1 MPHSQPNWQE
11 FVQGW
16 QLDIYRDP
24 IYCGLI
30 AGLLLGYLGVF
41 IVLRRMVF
49 VTAAVSQAAGLGVA
63 LAFFV
68 DMQFGLAL
76 PPVAGAIVMALVC
89 TAVFALPIDRLPI
102 SRESVLGVIYL
113 VAWAASVMVGDRIAQ
128 EAHDIAAILFGTAV
142 LVQPADMWALCVVAA
157 LALLVHLWWQR
168 GIVFAIF
175 DAEGARVQGLPVR
188 AVELTSWLLTALAV
202 SVATR
207 ALGVLPVFAF
217 AVLPAA
223 SGLMLARRLRWVLVW
238 AAFSGAIAGGGGYLI
253 AFFYEFP
260 VGASQAACGAVL
272 WLASL
277 PIWALMRRRA

>member
-11 FVQGW
+11 FVAGW

-63 LAFFV
+63 LAFFF
-68 DMQFGLAL
+68 DIQFGLAL
-76 PPVAGAIVMALVC
+76 PPVAGAIALALLC

-113 VAWAASVMVGDRIAQ
+113 VTWAGSVMVGDRIAQ

-142 LVQPADMWALCVVAA
+142 LVQPADLWALCAVAV
-157 LALLVHLWWQR
+157 LTLFVHVWWQR

-188 AVELTSWLLTALAV
+188 AVELSSWLLTALSV

-223 SGLMLARRLRWVLVW
+223 SGLMLARRLRWVLCW
-238 AAFSGAIAGGGGYLI
+238 AAVGGALAGGGGYLI

-260 VGASQAACGAVL
+260 VGASQAACAAAL
-272 WLASL
+272 WLTSL
-277 PIWALMRRRA
+277 AIWALRRRHG

>member
-11 FVQGW
+11 FAQGW

-63 LAFFV
+63 LVFFA

-76 PPVAGAIVMALVC
+76 PPVAGAIALALLC
-89 TAVFALPIDRLPI
+89 TALFALPIDRLPI

-128 EAHDIAAILFGTAV
+128 EAHDIA
-142 LVQPADMWALCVVAA
+142 
-157 LALLVHLWWQR
+157 
-168 GIVFAIF
+168 
-175 DAEGARVQGLPVR
+175 
-188 AVELTSWLLTALAV
+188 
-202 SVATR
+202 
-207 ALGVLPVFAF
+207 
-217 AVLPAA
+217 
-223 SGLMLARRLRWVLVW
+223 
-238 AAFSGAIAGGGGYLI
+238 
-253 AFFYEFP
+253 
-260 VGASQAACGAVL
+260 
-272 WLASL
+272 
-277 PIWALMRRRA
+277 

>member
-1 MPHSQPNWQE
+1 MPHSQPTWQE
-11 FVQGW
+11 FVSGW

-24 IYCGLI
+24 IYCGVI
-30 AGLLLGYLGVF
+30 AGMLLGYLGVF

-68 DMQFGLAL
+68 DMRFGLQV
-76 PPVAGAIVMALVC
+76 PPVAGAILLALMC
-89 TAVFALPIDRLPI
+89 TAVFALPIERLPI

-113 VAWAASVMVGDRIAQ
+113 VAWAGSVMVGDRIAQ

-142 LVQPADMWALCVVAA
+142 LVQPTDLSALFAVAGG
-157 LALLVHLWWQR
+157 ALLLHLVGQR

-175 DAEGARVQGLPVR
+175 DAEAARVQGLPVR
-188 AVELTSWLLTALAV
+188 LLELSSWLLTSLAV

-217 AVLPAA
+217 AVLPASA
-223 SGLMLARRLRWVLVW
+223 GLMLSLRLRWVLFW
-238 AAFSGAIAGGGGYLI
+238 AAISGAVAGGGGYLL
-253 AFFYEFP
+253 AFFWEFP
-260 VGASQAACGAVL
+260 VGACQAATAAAIWLTAVL
-272 WLASL
+272 V
-277 PIWALMRRRA
+277 WAARRR